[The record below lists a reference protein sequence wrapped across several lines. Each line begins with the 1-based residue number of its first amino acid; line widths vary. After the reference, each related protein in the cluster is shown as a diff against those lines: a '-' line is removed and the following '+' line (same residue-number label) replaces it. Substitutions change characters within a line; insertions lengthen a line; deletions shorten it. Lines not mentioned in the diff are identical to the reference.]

1 MTEEGLSKKHKN
13 TCPSKWWNTSIIKTL
28 LSWNRNSSVGRQ
40 RHQRTGVCLTSL
52 QPSVQTTGV
61 SLNHLSLPLCTAQV
75 LPVFHFPSAASLF
88 PEHNGKVQC
97 YFLVLNLIIRRFLSI
112 LNGFTSLLCNSQIPL
127 FSAVMGD
134 TDPQSYAYLAQLCGR
149 MGLLED
155 VSVHV
160 EVWRMIIINQMRGR
174 GARNS
179 VPGRGTSCVKA
190 P

>member
-97 YFLVLNLIIRRFLSI
+97 YFLVLNLIIRRFYLFLMVSHPFFVTLKSPFSVLWWVI
-112 LNGFTSLLCNSQIPL
+112 QIRR
-127 FSAVMGD
+127 VMH
-134 TDPQSYAYLAQLCGR
+134 T
-149 MGLLED
+149 
-155 VSVHV
+155 
-160 EVWRMIIINQMRGR
+160 
-174 GARNS
+174 
-179 VPGRGTSCVKA
+179 
-190 P
+190 